1 MNPIL
6 TGHGI
11 RLMGLAI
18 HLITEALQGKIGLRK
33 PGDKNAQQRLKKKKK
48 KKQRND
54 QPNEPQNY
62 LFACKTEISHNSS
75 YITNTCLS

>member
-6 TGHGI
+6 IGYGI

-18 HLITEALQGKIGLRK
+18 NLIFEALQGKIGIRK
-33 PGDKNAQQRLKKKKK
+33 PGDKNAQQRLKKKRN
-48 KKQRND
+48 RND

-62 LFACKTEISHNSS
+62 LFAYKKEISHNSS
-75 YITNTCLS
+75 YITNTYLS